1 MFFGRGSG
9 DVAGAWG
16 WGVVV
21 VRVTWHG
28 SGGVTWTTGTTGG
41 WGVGGAWGVTGRGR
55 GPGDV
60 ARRTVQIILKPPEHS
75 ETTRTF

>member
-41 WGVGGAWGVTGRGR
+41 WGVGGGLGG
-55 GPGDV
+55 
-60 ARRTVQIILKPPEHS
+60 
-75 ETTRTF
+75 